1 VTTSLKGIYM
11 LLCTYNFVILLTA
24 FHIFCSNIRS
34 RAPEELHSEFR
45 TTIEEWIPVH
55 EETIR
60 KIEGIIADLKVHHRN
75 VNISRIAGS
84 SASIIGSAMAII
96 GFGLAP
102 VTFGASIGLSVGGIA
117 LAVAGGSTAAD
128 ASIADT
134 ILKKIN
140 VKQAQ
145 EQLEKDYDE
154 LYTIQVIAKIIDS
167 NTAVATDARNEWPE
181 VGTNR
186 MVGEVLAQGVLRASN
201 VGVRVGKLAAS
212 NTLEI
217 GAAALHEGWRY
228 SR

>member
-1 VTTSLKGIYM
+1 LKVFFGVTEEASYSLRGLLIACTAAPKYIHVATMYM
-11 LLCTYNFVILLTA
+11 LPSLPLSLSLSFPSFSLYFWGRSWA
-24 FHIFCSNIRS
+24 FWGGGGGEASPH
-34 RAPEELHSEFR
+34 PPLD
-45 TTIEEWIPVH
+45 
-55 EETIR
+55 ET
-60 KIEGIIADLKVHHRN
+60 L
-75 VNISRIAGS
+75 
-84 SASIIGSAMAII
+84 AII

-102 VTFGASIGLSVGGIA
+102 VTLGASIGLTVPGIA
-117 LAVAGGSTAAD
+117 LAVAGGSTAAG

-134 ILKKIN
+134 ILQKIN
-140 VKQAQ
+140 VKRAQ